1 VFDTVTYDGKK
12 HPINI
17 SIKNT
22 NPDITKYNNILIS
35 KTGFTN
41 SAGRCLVMLVSYQ
54 GDIYGLAIL
63 GEKNPKTR
71 SKVVTDLMNSI
82 EVRHERNAV

>member
-1 VFDTVTYDGKK
+1 
-12 HPINI
+12 
-17 SIKNT
+17 
-22 NPDITKYNNILIS
+22 
-35 KTGFTN
+35 
-41 SAGRCLVMLVSYQ
+41 MLVSYQ

-82 EVRHERNAV
+82 EVKHERNAI